1 MTRHQAQ
8 GFQPD
13 PPFAPQMQQA
23 VNALCQVGDLRVWSV
38 IVTLFGDLAQ
48 SRTDQISGTT
58 LSRLCANMG
67 IKPQAMRV
75 ALHRLRKDGWIIS
88 EKSGR
93 TSLYRL
99 SETGFGE
106 SLAARP
112 RIYARKAAL
121 PKLWHLAIAQPMSQI
136 NRAEAELRLTAKGYV
151 TLTPGTYLGAGSGK
165 DAPLDCL
172 TLKGEIG
179 NIPDWL
185 RTANAPAGLTGQY
198 AKLETTLALVAQT
211 LAQSEPFDAVEAA
224 TLRVLIVHNWRRLLL
239 RHADLPAMFYP
250 DDWRGAACRKQVI
263 ALLDHLPRPT
273 LADLA
278 RACC

>member
-13 PPFAPQMQQA
+13 PPFAPEMQQA
-23 VNALCQVGDLRVWSV
+23 ISALCQVGDLRVWSV

-48 SRTDQISGTT
+48 GRADQISGTI

-93 TSLYRL
+93 TSLYSL

-106 SLAARP
+106 TLAARP
-112 RIYARKAAL
+112 RIYARKATL
-121 PKLWHLAIAQPMSQI
+121 PKHWHLAVAQPMRQI
-136 NRAEAELRLTAKGYV
+136 NRAESEQRLTAKGYV
-151 TLTPGTYLGAGSGK
+151 TLAPGTYLGAGSGK

-172 TLKGEIG
+172 ILKGEIG

-185 RTANAPAGLTGQY
+185 RAANAPVGLTGQY
-198 AKLETTLALVAQT
+198 AKLDSTLGLVAEIH
-211 LAQSEPFDAVEAA
+211 AQAGPLNAVEVA

-239 RHADLPAMFYP
+239 RHPDLPAMFYP
-250 DDWRGAACRKQVI
+250 GDWRGGACRERVS
-263 ALLDHLPRPT
+263 ALLDQMPRPT
-273 LADLA
+273 LANLT
-278 RACC
+278 RACS